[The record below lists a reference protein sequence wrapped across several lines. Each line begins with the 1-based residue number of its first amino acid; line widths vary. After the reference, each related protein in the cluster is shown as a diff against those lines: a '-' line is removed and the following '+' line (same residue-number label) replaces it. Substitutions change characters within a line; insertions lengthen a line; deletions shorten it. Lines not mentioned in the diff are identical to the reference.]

1 MKVDSGIRGAD
12 PSNCCLGQLLINQAN
27 HAGAIWWLTV
37 AWWLCYLHDGL
48 VSRQEISRPCACE
61 FQSPRAD
68 RVVKWDAMFGF
79 RQSKFKHIYGQGV
92 KRELSYDNVRVTKN
106 AWDSNL
112 IKVNPL
118 YLSVNWDSAGRP
130 PLPPPPFHELSLG
143 AVGLTGIG
151 GGALAVIPLTERG
164 KLPDIIPLFKGH
176 SGPVLDTDF
185 NPFND
190 SVLASASEDGKVNQH
205 QPRRFQN

>member
-130 PLPPPPFHELSLG
+130 PLPPSLPRALSWCSGSDWYRRRCVGGYSSDRERKTSRHYPSLQRSLG
-143 AVGLTGIG
+143 TSA
-151 GGALAVIPLTERG
+151 
-164 KLPDIIPLFKGH
+164 GH
-176 SGPVLDTDF
+176 
-185 NPFND
+185 
-190 SVLASASEDGKVNQH
+190 
-205 QPRRFQN
+205 